1 MQDTRIDNFTAADRL
16 IAAHDGDVALL
27 YIYRKRTGCRDLE
40 QAARDLCRTMQEV
53 RAAQEK
59 LQRIGL
65 WEDSAEAESA
75 ASVPTAGQEAPHYLP
90 PADELPQYTAQE
102 ISRMAVNPDFTAIRK
117 EAERIK
123 GKQLTTNEL
132 GILAGIFNHLAL
144 PADVILLL
152 LNYCQDKAEAQRPG
166 SRPGF
171 RMIQQEAFH
180 WANLEILTFEQ
191 AEEYI
196 RRQRERGSKVG
207 RVQSALGL
215 QGRPL
220 TLPERKHIDAWLDM
234 GFAEDA
240 IALAYERTVYN
251 TGSFK
256 WPYINAILK
265 RWHAAGLHDR
275 RAVEEKEGARQA
287 AKAPA
292 AKTEGGPIDL
302 DRLKDF
308 LNKM

>member
-1 MQDTRIDNFTAADRL
+1 MQDTRIDNSTAADRL

-27 YIYRKRTGCRDLE
+27 YIYLRRTGCRDLE
-40 QAARDLCRTMQEV
+40 QAARDLCRTMQEL

-59 LQRIGL
+59 LLRMGL
-65 WEDSAEAESA
+65 WEGEAVPESSA
-75 ASVPTAGQEAPHYLP
+75 APAKAEPRYLP

-102 ISRMAVNPDFTAIRK
+102 ISRMAASSKDFTAIRT
-117 EAERIK
+117 EAEKIK

-132 GILAGIFNHLAL
+132 RILAGIYNHLAL
-144 PADVILLL
+144 PTDVILEL
-152 LNYCQDKAEAQRPG
+152 LNYCQSKAEAQHPG

-191 AEEYI
+191 AEAYI
-196 RRQRERGSKVG
+196 RDQRQRGSAVG
-207 RVQSALGL
+207 RIQTILGL

-220 TLPERKHIDAWLDM
+220 TAPERKHIEAWLDM

-240 IALAYERTVYN
+240 IALAYERTVYR
-251 TGSFK
+251 TGFLK
-256 WPYINAILK
+256 WPYMSAIIES
-265 RWHAAGLHDR
+265 WHASGLHDR
-275 RAVEEKEGARQA
+275 RAVEEKEGVRGS
-287 AKAPA
+287 AKSPAP
-292 AKTEGGPIDL
+292 KQDGTPIDM
-302 DRLKDF
+302 DRLKEL